1 MKLILSDTAMV
12 KIVRIGARTSSLVTS
27 VCLLMK
33 NACIQIGPS
42 PLRRER
48 KLGSIGLFV
57 ALLLIS
63 SMTIPGVATAEGRS
77 VDGSYFSFKP
87 PGSKLPSDAECAVAV
102 AADTFEPR
110 PQNSVANHS
119 TPDMS
124 FLAGYRAAVMN
135 GESGASNTQLLAVD
149 GQFKGTTDQILKWG
163 ACKWG
168 FDEDTVRAI
177 AVSETHWKQ
186 DAVGDVGNGTSLGI
200 LQAKTRDSP
209 STCKSVASSQNLA
222 QINNPDCQLHLS
234 TAFAVD
240 YVLALH
246 RACFEGAIDYL
257 KTRVPSPGYPTYP
270 NGTIDEMNW
279 GCVGQWY
286 SGSWYDPAAITY
298 IADVRANLANRPWA
312 KPGF

>member
-1 MKLILSDTAMV
+1 MELITSTAMSRIVRVGIWISSLATSVLMPVQKARIQIRSLGFHHEFVRRKLERIRLIFVPLLILIM
-12 KIVRIGARTSSLVTS
+12 
-27 VCLLMK
+27 
-33 NACIQIGPS
+33 
-42 PLRRER
+42 
-48 KLGSIGLFV
+48 SIAGR
-57 ALLLIS
+57 
-63 SMTIPGVATAEGRS
+63 ATAG
-77 VDGSYFSFKP
+77 GYFSLKP
-87 PGSKLPSDAECAVAV
+87 PGAKLPSDAECAAAV
-102 AADTFEPR
+102 ADDTFEPR
-110 PQNSVANHS
+110 PQNNVANHT
-119 TPDMS
+119 TPSMS
-124 FLAGYRAAVMN
+124 FLTSYRAAVTN
-135 GESGASNTQLLAVD
+135 GESGASNTQLLLVD

-186 DAVGDVGNGTSLGI
+186 AAVGDVGNGTSLGI

-222 QINNPDCQLHLS
+222 QINNSDCQLHLS

-286 SGSWYDPAAITY
+286 SGSWYDQAAIKY
-298 IADVRANLANRPWA
+298 IADVKANLADRPWT

>member
-1 MKLILSDTAMV
+1 MELNTSSAISQ
-12 KIVRIGARTSSLVTS
+12 IVRIGAWICSLAAIIWVFMHKARELGFRSGQVRRRLATFRMIVAVLPLMLSMVTS
-27 VCLLMK
+27 
-33 NACIQIGPS
+33 G
-42 PLRRER
+42 
-48 KLGSIGLFV
+48 
-57 ALLLIS
+57 
-63 SMTIPGVATAEGRS
+63 TATAGAS
-77 VDGSYFSFKP
+77 PVVGSYFSLKP
-87 PGSKLPSDAECAVAV
+87 PGSILPSDAACAAAVAG
-102 AADTFEPR
+102 DTFEPR
-110 PQNSVANHS
+110 PQNNVANHT
-119 TPDMS
+119 TPRAP
-124 FLAGYRAAVMN
+124 FLASYRAAVMN
-135 GESGASNTQLLAVD
+135 GESGANNTQLLLVD
-149 GQFKGTTDQILKWG
+149 GQFTGTTDRILKWG

-186 DAVGDVGNGTSLGI
+186 DAVGDVGNGTSLGV

-209 STCKSVASSQNLA
+209 STCKSVAFSQDLT

-257 KTRVPSPGYPTYP
+257 KTRVPSAGYPTYP
-270 NGTIDEMNW
+270 NGTIDQMNW

-286 SGSWYDPAAITY
+286 SGSWYDQAAITY
-298 IADVRANLANRPWA
+298 IADVKANLANRTWA

>member
-1 MKLILSDTAMV
+1 MELITSKAMSGIIRV
-12 KIVRIGARTSSLVTS
+12 GIWIFSLVTS
-27 VCLLMK
+27 VWVPMP
-33 NACIQIGPS
+33 NARIQMR
-42 PLRRER
+42 PLAFRQEVVRR
-48 KLGSIGLFV
+48 KLARIQPIFV
-57 ALLLIS
+57 LLLIL
-63 SMTIPGVATAEGRS
+63 MMAIAGPATAG
-77 VDGSYFSFKP
+77 GYFSLKP
-87 PGSKLPSDAECAVAV
+87 PGAKLPSDADCAAAVAG
-102 AADTFEPR
+102 DTFEPR
-110 PQNSVANHS
+110 PQNSVANHT
-119 TPDMS
+119 TPGTP
-124 FLAGYRAAVMN
+124 FLTSYRAAVAN
-135 GESGASNTQLLAVD
+135 GESGATNTQLLLVD
-149 GQFKGTTDQILKWG
+149 GQFTGATDQILKWG

-186 DAVGDVGNGTSLGI
+186 DAVGDVTNGTSLGI

-286 SGSWYDPAAITY
+286 SGSWYDQAAITY
-298 IADVRANLANRPWA
+298 IADVKANLANKSWT